1 LRGHNRRRL
10 QTKKKTLGDGPA
22 RLWAAASVQA
32 RTKEGTRLRTIPDG
46 ALTPETGHKRWEDR
60 DMRKTLLGLGLLGAV
75 SAAALL
81 APGTALAQGQP
92 IKIGILV
99 ALEGAFATGGAD
111 GVRNVELALKQV
123 NNTVAGR
130 KIETV
135 VAPTDTKPDT
145 TVRMA
150 RKLIEQDKVDF
161 IIGPLSG
168 SEGIA
173 MRDFAKTIPDK
184 VVINGISGALEM
196 TWVDP
201 APNVYRFNLDGAQ
214 WGYGLGTY
222 AVKQKNWKRVA
233 TIAADYSFGYT
244 NFMGFAVD
252 FCKAGGE
259 IVQRFWQP
267 LGQSD
272 FGGIIAQLPDKVDA
286 IYLGLGGTDAIN
298 FLNQYQQS
306 GEKLNL
312 IGGTIMA
319 DQTVLTAR
327 GKAKDALKGTPTS
340 GPFAMDNPD
349 PAWQSYVKLYQT
361 SFPEN
366 QRLPAPSLFGLG
378 YFIATQAAIKG
389 LEAAGGDVS
398 GNQAKFKE
406 ALSKMQLDSP
416 IGKISLNE
424 NRQATGTVFITEV
437 VEGANGEL
445 TSKMVGKTD
454 NVNQTLGMTTEQFRA
469 LGLPSRTVVDCAK
482 LRSGG

>member
-1 LRGHNRRRL
+1 
-10 QTKKKTLGDGPA
+10 
-22 RLWAAASVQA
+22 
-32 RTKEGTRLRTIPDG
+32 
-46 ALTPETGHKRWEDR
+46 
-60 DMRKTLLGLGLLGAV
+60 MRKSLLSAV
-75 SAAALL
+75 AVAALML
-81 APGTALAQGQP
+81 PGTAFAQSGGT

-123 NNTVAGR
+123 NHTIAGK

-145 TVRMA
+145 TIRMA
-150 RKLIEQDKVDF
+150 RKLIEQDKVDI

-184 VVINGISGALEM
+184 VVINGISGALET

-201 APNVYRFNLDGAQ
+201 APNFYRFNLDGSQ
-214 WGYGLGTY
+214 WGYGLGSY
-222 AVKQKNWKRVA
+222 VVKTKGWKKVA

-252 FCKAGGE
+252 YCKSGGD

-272 FGGIIAQLPDKVDA
+272 FGGIIAQLPDNVDA

-298 FLNQYQQS
+298 FLNQYQQA
-306 GEKLNL
+306 GEKTRL

-327 GKAKDALKGTPTS
+327 GRAKDALKGTPTS
-340 GPFAMDNPD
+340 GPFAADNKD
-349 PAWQSYVKLYQT
+349 PAWTSYVKLYQDG
-361 SFPEN
+361 FPAA
-366 QRLPAPSLFGLG
+366 QRLPSPSLFGLG
-378 YFIATQAAIKG
+378 YYTATLAAIKG
-389 LEAAGGDVS
+389 LEAAGGDLS
-398 GNQAKFKE
+398 NGQAKFKA
-406 ALSKMQLDSP
+406 ALNKLELASP
-416 IGKISLNE
+416 VGKITLNE
-424 NRQATGTVFITEV
+424 NRQATGTVFVNEV
-437 VEGANGEL
+437 VDGPDGNM
-445 TSKMVGKTD
+445 TSKMVAKTE
-454 NVNQTLGMTTEQFRA
+454 NVTQTLGMTTAQFKA
-469 LGLPSRTVVDCAK
+469 LGLPSRDAVDCAK
-482 LRSGG
+482 LRAGG